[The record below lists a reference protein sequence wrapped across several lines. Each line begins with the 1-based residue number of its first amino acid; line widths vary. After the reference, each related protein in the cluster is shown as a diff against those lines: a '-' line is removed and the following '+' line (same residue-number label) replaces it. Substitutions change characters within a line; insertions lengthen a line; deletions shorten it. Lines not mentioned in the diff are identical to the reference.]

1 MTFMEDIMARPSVP
15 GSCVVVACLALTA
28 LATAPLGA
36 QEPAAKTAI
45 CLAPTTA
52 QMASGSTADGA
63 TAVRETLGSYLTGPT
78 LAVAPL
84 TARLTSQA
92 REEAKQASCGHI
104 VFTSMK
110 LERNKSGGG
119 LFGKIVGE
127 AVQSSAYELRGRA
140 GGSVAGRVVTSAAAS
155 AAAEAA
161 RNFATNVKTRDELT
175 FDWRLETLDGAV
187 VAKHSAKSKASSD
200 GQDLLTP
207 MVERAAEAIA
217 GAAVR

>member
-1 MTFMEDIMARPSVP
+1 MTTSSIPSLIAHSTAVLAL
-15 GSCVVVACLALTA
+15 VALTA
-28 LATAPLGA
+28 SSLGA
-36 QEPAAKTAI
+36 QDPAPTPKTTI
-45 CLAPTTA
+45 CLAPTAA
-52 QMASGSTADGA
+52 QMASGSTTDGA

-84 TARLTSQA
+84 TARLASQV
-92 REEAKQASCGHI
+92 REEAKQASCKHI

-140 GGSVAGRVVTSAAAS
+140 GSTAARIATTAAAS

-175 FDWRLETLDGAV
+175 FEYRMETLDGAIV
-187 VAKHSAKSKASSD
+187 VKNSAKSKASSD

-217 GAAVR
+217 GAVTR

>member
-1 MTFMEDIMARPSVP
+1 MTRSFMFTHVRA
-15 GSCVVVACLALTA
+15 GCLGVA
-28 LATAPLGA
+28 LASLAAPLGA
-36 QEPAAKTAI
+36 QDPAPKTTI
-45 CLAPTTA
+45 CLAPATA
-52 QMASGSTADGA
+52 QMASGSSADGA
-63 TAVRETLGSYLTGPT
+63 NAVKETLGSYLTGPT

-92 REEAKQASCGHI
+92 REEAKLASCKHI

-140 GGSVAGRVVTSAAAS
+140 GGSVAGRVATSAAAS

-175 FDWRLETLDGAV
+175 FDWRLETLEGAV
-187 VAKHSAKSKASSD
+187 VAKNSAKAKASSD

-217 GAAVR
+217 GAAVQ

>member
-1 MTFMEDIMARPSVP
+1 MEDIMARPSDP
-15 GSCVVVACLALTA
+15 GFRVVAAYVALSVLAITP
-28 LATAPLGA
+28 LAA
-36 QEPAAKTAI
+36 QDPASKTTI

-52 QMASGSTADGA
+52 QLASGSSTDGA

-84 TARLTSQA
+84 TARLTSQV
-92 REEAKQASCGHI
+92 REEAKQASCKHI

-187 VAKHSAKSKASSD
+187 VTKNSAKAKASSD

-217 GAAVR
+217 GAALR

>member
-1 MTFMEDIMARPSVP
+1 MTFMEEIMARPSVRT
-15 GSCVVVACLALTA
+15 SRVAVAGLALA
-28 LATAPLGA
+28 SLAATPLGA
-36 QEPAAKTAI
+36 QEPASKTTI
-45 CLAPTTA
+45 CLAPTAA
-52 QMASGSTADGA
+52 QMASGSSTDGA

-84 TARLTSQA
+84 TARLASQV

-140 GGSVAGRVVTSAAAS
+140 GSTAGRVVAGAAAS

-187 VAKHSAKSKASSD
+187 VTKNSAKSKASSD

>member
-1 MTFMEDIMARPSVP
+1 MTPMEEIMTRPSVP
-15 GSCVVVACLALTA
+15 RAFIALACLALVS
-28 LATAPLGA
+28 LMATPLGA
-36 QEPAAKTAI
+36 QDAASKTTI

-52 QMASGSTADGA
+52 QMASGSSADGA
-63 TAVRETLGSYLTGPT
+63 TAVRETLGSYLTGPS

-92 REEAKQASCGHI
+92 REEAKQASCSHI

-187 VAKHSAKSKASSD
+187 VTKNSAKAKASSD

-217 GAAVR
+217 GAAAR

>member
-1 MTFMEDIMARPSVP
+1 MTRSFMFTHVRA
-15 GSCVVVACLALTA
+15 GCLGVA
-28 LATAPLGA
+28 LASLAAPLRA
-36 QEPAAKTAI
+36 QDPAPKTTI
-45 CLAPTTA
+45 CLAPATA
-52 QMASGSTADGA
+52 QMASGSSADGA
-63 TAVRETLGSYLTGPT
+63 NAVKETLGSYLTGPT

-92 REEAKQASCGHI
+92 REEAKLASCKHI

-140 GGSVAGRVVTSAAAS
+140 GSTAARIATTAAAS

-187 VAKHSAKSKASSD
+187 VAKNSAKAKASSD

-217 GAAVR
+217 GAAVQ

>member
-1 MTFMEDIMARPSVP
+1 MTMSLTMRSIRA
-15 GSCVVVACLALTA
+15 ALALTA
-28 LATAPLGA
+28 LLTPSLGA
-36 QEPAAKTAI
+36 QDVASKTTI
-45 CLAPTTA
+45 CLAPATA
-52 QMASGSTADGA
+52 QMASGSSADGA

-78 LAVAPL
+78 LAVTPL

-92 REEAKQASCGHI
+92 REEAKQASCSYV
-104 VFTSMK
+104 VFTTMK

-140 GGSVAGRVVTSAAAS
+140 GSTAGRVVTTAAAS

-187 VAKHSAKSKASSD
+187 VTKNSSKAKASSD

-217 GAAVR
+217 GAALR

>member
-1 MTFMEDIMARPSVP
+1 MASP
-15 GSCVVVACLALTA
+15 VVIRHLRAQLALA
-28 LATAPLGA
+28 VLAASTLGA
-36 QEPAAKTAI
+36 QDPASKTTI
-45 CLAPTTA
+45 CLAPATA
-52 QMASGSTADGA
+52 QMASGSSADGA

-92 REEAKQASCGHI
+92 REEAKQASCSYV
-104 VFTSMK
+104 VFTTMK

-140 GGSVAGRVVTSAAAS
+140 GSAAGRVVTTAAAS

-161 RNFATNVKTRDELT
+161 RTFATNVKTRDELT
-175 FDWRLETLDGAV
+175 FDWRLESLDGAV
-187 VAKHSAKSKASSD
+187 VAKNSARAKASSD

>member
-1 MTFMEDIMARPSVP
+1 MTILEDIMARPSVRTFR
-15 GSCVVVACLALTA
+15 VA
-28 LATAPLGA
+28 LARVALASLAAAPLAA
-36 QEPAAKTAI
+36 QDAASKTTI
-45 CLAPTTA
+45 CLTPTTA
-52 QMASGSTADGA
+52 QMASGSSPDGA

-78 LAVAPL
+78 LAVTPL
-84 TARLTSQA
+84 TARLASQV
-92 REEAKQASCGHI
+92 REEAKQASCKHI

-175 FDWRLETLDGAV
+175 FEWRLESLDGAV
-187 VAKHSAKSKASSD
+187 VAKNSAKSKASSD

-207 MVERAAEAIA
+207 MVEHAADAIA

>member
-1 MTFMEDIMARPSVP
+1 MARRSVI
-15 GSCVVVACLALTA
+15 STIAAVACLALA
-28 LATAPLGA
+28 SLAVMPLEAQSAAP
-36 QEPAAKTAI
+36 KTTI
-45 CLAPTTA
+45 CLAPATS
-52 QMASGSTADGA
+52 QMASGSSTDGA

-92 REEAKQASCGHI
+92 REEAKHASCAYV
-104 VFTSMK
+104 VFTSVK
-110 LERNKSGGG
+110 LERHKSGGG

-127 AVQSSAYELRGRA
+127 AVQSCAYELRGRA
-140 GGSVAGRVVTSAAAS
+140 GSTVSRVAANAAAS

-161 RNFATNVKTRDELT
+161 RNFASNVKTRDELT
-175 FDWRLETLDGAV
+175 FEYRMETLDGAIV
-187 VAKHSAKSKASSD
+187 TKNSAKAKASSD

-217 GAAVR
+217 GAAAR

>member
-1 MTFMEDIMARPSVP
+1 MTLMEEIMVRPSVRT
-15 GSCVVVACLALTA
+15 SCVALAGLALA
-28 LATAPLGA
+28 SLAAAPLAA
-36 QEPAAKTAI
+36 QDPKPQPTI

-52 QMASGSTADGA
+52 QMASGSSADGA

-78 LAVAPL
+78 LAVKPL
-84 TARLTSQA
+84 QSRLSSQA
-92 REEAKQASCGHI
+92 REEAKQASCTYV
-104 VFTSMK
+104 VFTSIK

-187 VAKHSAKSKASSD
+187 VTKNSAKAKASSD

-217 GAAVR
+217 GAAAR

>member
-1 MTFMEDIMARPSVP
+1 MTLMEDIMARPSVP
-15 GSCVVVACLALTA
+15 GSRVALACLALTA
-28 LATAPLGA
+28 LAAAPLAA
-36 QEPAAKTAI
+36 QDPKPQPTI

-52 QMASGSTADGA
+52 QMASGSSADGA

-78 LAVAPL
+78 LTVAPL
-84 TARLTSQA
+84 QSRLSSQA
-92 REEAKQASCGHI
+92 REEAKQASCKYV

-140 GGSVAGRVVTSAAAS
+140 GSTAGRVVASAAAS

-161 RNFATNVKTRDELT
+161 RNFASNVKTRDELT
-175 FDWRLETLDGAV
+175 FESRMETLDGAIV
-187 VAKHSAKSKASSD
+187 VKNSAKAKASSD

-217 GAAVR
+217 GAVTR

>member
-1 MTFMEDIMARPSVP
+1 MASP
-15 GSCVVVACLALTA
+15 VVIRHLRAPLALA
-28 LATAPLGA
+28 VLAASTLGA
-36 QEPAAKTAI
+36 QDPASKTTI

-52 QMASGSTADGA
+52 QMASGSSADGA
-63 TAVRETLGSYLTGPT
+63 NAVRETLGSYLTGPT
-78 LAVAPL
+78 LEIKPL

-92 REEAKQASCGHI
+92 REEAKLASCRHI

-175 FDWRLETLDGAV
+175 FDWRLESLDGAV
-187 VAKHSAKSKASSD
+187 VAKNSAKAKASSD

>member
-1 MTFMEDIMARPSVP
+1 MTFMEEIMARPSVP
-15 GSCVVVACLALTA
+15 ASHVAIACLV
-28 LATAPLGA
+28 LASLVAAPLGA
-36 QEPAAKTAI
+36 QDATSKTTI

-52 QMASGSTADGA
+52 QLASGSSVDGA

-92 REEAKQASCGHI
+92 REEAKQASCTYV

-127 AVQSSAYELRGRA
+127 AVQSSAYELRGRV

-175 FDWRLETLDGAV
+175 FDYRMETLDGAV
-187 VAKHSAKSKASSD
+187 VVKNNAKSKASSD

-217 GAAVR
+217 GAVTR

>member
-1 MTFMEDIMARPSVP
+1 MTITITPRI
-15 GSCVVVACLALTA
+15 A
-28 LATAPLGA
+28 LAGFALVSLSASPLGA
-36 QEPAAKTAI
+36 QAPASKTTI

-52 QMASGSTADGA
+52 QMASGSTTDGG
-63 TAVRETLGSYLTGPT
+63 TAVRESFASYLTGPT

-84 TARLTSQA
+84 NAKLASQA
-92 REEAKQASCGHI
+92 REEAKQASCGH
-104 VFTSMK
+104 VLYTSMK
-110 LERNKSGGG
+110 LERGKSGGG

-161 RNFATNVKTRDELT
+161 RNFASNVKTRDELAL
-175 FDWRLETLDGAV
+175 DWRLETIDGAV
-187 VAKHSAKSKASSD
+187 VAKNTAKAKASSD

-207 MVERAAEAIA
+207 MVERAAETIA
-217 GAAVR
+217 SAVVR

>member
-1 MTFMEDIMARPSVP
+1 MTPMEEIMARSVRT
-15 GSCVVVACLALTA
+15 SRVALVGLALA
-28 LATAPLGA
+28 SLAAAPLGA
-36 QEPAAKTAI
+36 QEPASKTTI

-52 QMASGSTADGA
+52 QMASGSATDGA
-63 TAVRETLGSYLTGPT
+63 TAVRETLSSYLTGPT

-84 TARLTSQA
+84 TARLASQV
-92 REEAKQASCGHI
+92 REEAKLASCKHI

-140 GGSVAGRVVTSAAAS
+140 GSTAARIATTAAAS

-175 FDWRLETLDGAV
+175 FEYRMETLDGAIV
-187 VAKHSAKSKASSD
+187 VKNTAKSKASSD

-217 GAAVR
+217 GAVTR

>member
-1 MTFMEDIMARPSVP
+1 MTRPSIAAGVRA
-15 GSCVVVACLALTA
+15 GCMSLALVSLSTS
-28 LATAPLGA
+28 LAAQDPAP
-36 QEPAAKTAI
+36 KTTI

-52 QMASGSTADGA
+52 QMASGSSADGA
-63 TAVRETLGSYLTGPT
+63 NAVRETLGSYLTGPT

-84 TARLTSQA
+84 TARLASQL

-119 LFGKIVGE
+119 LFGKILGE

-140 GGSVAGRVVTSAAAS
+140 GSTAGRVVASAAAS

-161 RNFATNVKTRDELT
+161 RNFASNVKTRDELT
-175 FDWRLETLDGAV
+175 FDWRMETLDGAV
-187 VAKHSAKSKASSD
+187 VAKNGTKSKASSD

-217 GAAVR
+217 GAVTR